1 MKRAL
6 TLSLVLLSVLFQ
18 LFSVSAQT
26 DIVTTITPKVRMFPA
41 TGFSY
46 LDDPGRYFN
55 IQMVNTTM
63 EEKQIYFTISLSCE
77 FSATNESFFVY
88 TKKEYQPNTPL
99 TIGATPLL
107 LHRNHFDQIIGNL
120 NANAYETNV
129 DRSKLTSN
137 VFTLPEGQYRFCI
150 KPYYW
155 TGRNDPNPVS
165 AGEEVCYIF
174 TICYSGSAPEFTS
187 PVNGYSA
194 GNLNNSNPTNNL
206 LGGPDISSDNR
217 NSSQYTVLPLSRTV
231 NFTWTG
237 VISNCLTVNDFNY
250 TMKIVEVNKNQN
262 IQDAIRNNATI
273 ATIENRNRTSYIHDT
288 VANRHFRLQ
297 RGHVYAA
304 Q

>member
-77 FSATNESFFVY
+77 FSATNESFFVN

-107 LHRNHFDQIIGNL
+107 LHRNHFDQLREQLSREPRPLPRMVL
-120 NANAYETNV
+120 NPEVKSIDDYKYE
-129 DRSKLTSN
+129 D
-137 VFTLPEGQYRFCI
+137 FTLEGYDPWPAI
-150 KPYYW
+150 K
-155 TGRNDPNPVS
+155 GVVS
-165 AGEEVCYIF
+165 V
-174 TICYSGSAPEFTS
+174 
-187 PVNGYSA
+187 
-194 GNLNNSNPTNNL
+194 
-206 LGGPDISSDNR
+206 
-217 NSSQYTVLPLSRTV
+217 
-231 NFTWTG
+231 
-237 VISNCLTVNDFNY
+237 
-250 TMKIVEVNKNQN
+250 
-262 IQDAIRNNATI
+262 
-273 ATIENRNRTSYIHDT
+273 
-288 VANRHFRLQ
+288 
-297 RGHVYAA
+297 
-304 Q
+304 